1 MAQVNSFQ
9 VSKIGVACSKK
20 ADLRREVEVLIL
32 TDYQAKYIAHKLTR
46 RFPSD
51 SAEKLTASLVDAQ
64 VDLNPHQ
71 IDAALFAFKSP
82 LSKGALLADKLALGK
97 TIRVSPVLSHKW
109 AEHDARFF
117 ETEAAKLDGWAD
129 DLKLGLEREIKELDQ
144 QIKEARR
151 AATAA
156 LTLEE
161 KLAGQKQIRALE
173 NQRNQKRRSLF
184 DAQDEVDEQR
194 EELIARI
201 EEKLRRQTG
210 LIQLFAVRWALS

>member
-1 MAQVNSFQ
+1 MAQVNPFQ

-82 LSKGALLADKLALGK
+82 LSKGALLADKVALGK
-97 TIRVSPVLSHKW
+97 TIGVSLVLSHKW
-109 AEHDARFF
+109 AERDAHFF
-117 ETEAAKLDGWAD
+117 ETEAEKLDGWAD
-129 DLKLGLEREIKELDQ
+129 DLKLGLEREIKELD
-144 QIKEARR
+144 R
-151 AATAA
+151 
-156 LTLEE
+156 
-161 KLAGQKQIRALE
+161 
-173 NQRNQKRRSLF
+173 
-184 DAQDEVDEQR
+184 
-194 EELIARI
+194 
-201 EEKLRRQTG
+201 
-210 LIQLFAVRWALS
+210 